1 MIDLSLI
8 KMEEFTQEDS
18 NKFRENVFTKSVRA
32 GKRTYYFDVKE
43 TRKNERYITITERNR
58 RYNEDGSFKVEKH
71 KIFLYKE
78 DFDKFAD
85 ALDDIIDFIESGA
98 DVPKESETKS
108 EDDTETNLE
117 KEEVKDEYSDVSF
130 DDLDG

>member
-1 MIDLSLI
+1 
-8 KMEEFTQEDS
+8 MEEHFNDGD
-18 NKFRENVFTKSVRA
+18 NKFRDNIFTSAVKA

-43 TRKNERYITITERNR
+43 TKNGERYITLTERKR

-85 ALDDIIDFIESGA
+85 ALDDVIEFVESGKL
-98 DVPKESETKS
+98 PEK
-108 EDDTETNLE
+108 
-117 KEEVKDEYSDVSF
+117 KEEEEKNVIDKVDEITDEFTDVKFE
-130 DDLDG
+130 DLDN

>member
-1 MIDLSLI
+1 
-8 KMEEFTQEDS
+8 MEDYKKDDK
-18 NKFRENVFTKSVRA
+18 KFRENVFTKSVRA

-43 TRKNERYITITERNR
+43 TRKGERYITITERKR

-85 ALDDIIDFIESGA
+85 ALDDIIDFIETGGEFPG
-98 DVPKESETKS
+98 DNDNYEKTEEKS
-108 EDDTETNLE
+108 ED
-117 KEEVKDEYSDVSF
+117 YSDVSF
-130 DDLDG
+130 DDLDD